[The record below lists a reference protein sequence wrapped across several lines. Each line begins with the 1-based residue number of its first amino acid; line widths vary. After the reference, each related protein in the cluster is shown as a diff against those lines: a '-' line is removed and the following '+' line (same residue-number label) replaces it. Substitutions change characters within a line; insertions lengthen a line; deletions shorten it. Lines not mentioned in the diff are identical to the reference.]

1 MDARTKARE
10 NYIVHV
16 LNAGF
21 NRSAQS
27 FSQFV
32 SRKVKVHTSQ
42 SILVRNNDDFSY
54 ITEEE
59 GNLYVL
65 TTQLIGD
72 FSGKS
77 YLILN
82 EEECEEIFN
91 GLHAGMSTN
100 REQLK
105 DALLLEIDNII
116 SASVI
121 SELSNELQIELY
133 GDVPILKKINARDLQ
148 DLIGSDGA
156 VSETTSIVV
165 TNTSFQF
172 DNHDRV
178 NPQFIWKLSTKIFDV
193 IPKEKV
199 SA

>member
-32 SRKVKVHTSQ
+32 MRKVKVHTSQ

-91 GLHAGMSTN
+91 GLHADMSDN

-121 SELSNELQIELY
+121 AELSNELQIELY
-133 GDVPILKKINARDLQ
+133 GDVPILKRVNAKDLQ
-148 DLIGSDGA
+148 DLIGTDGA
-156 VSETTSIVV
+156 VGESTSIVV

-178 NPQFIWKLSTKIFDV
+178 NPQFIWKLSTKIFDI